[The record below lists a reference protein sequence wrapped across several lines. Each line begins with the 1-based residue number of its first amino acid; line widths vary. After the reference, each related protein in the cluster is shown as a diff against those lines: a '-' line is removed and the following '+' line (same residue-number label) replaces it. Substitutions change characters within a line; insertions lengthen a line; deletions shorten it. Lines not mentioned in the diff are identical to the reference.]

1 MNDNTINKIAFG
13 KRLKEAREKM
23 GYTQAKLS
31 EEVGISPNFLGD
43 IERGLKLPSL
53 NKLITLSN
61 VLKTSLD
68 TMFADSLDNIL
79 CEPGEIYYTDKQLAI
94 MKNVIK
100 TITDNFD

>member
-53 NKLITLSN
+53 NKLIILSN